1 MNKEKNTND
10 TSAAGDSGTTE
21 RVGDILKRER
31 VKLRL
36 SINHIADDLKFN
48 KSYIEALEA
57 CDYDKLPAAPY
68 VRVYLKTLA
77 QYLSLD
83 PKELIRK
90 YSEETNQ
97 FFPDPK
103 KERNDT
109 ISIRVSQDRKPN
121 HWIPISVLILLI
133 GAFIFVLN
141 RTQPTPE
148 EDEISP
154 YGERPP
160 QIHGEK
166 PAVPENDH
174 AGDAEEKTENA
185 EESEPE
191 NAPGDEES
199 ESDPAEDSGER
210 EEESRDDEQSDDQ
223 SEAAG
228 EVDESPPLSLILEIR
243 EDSTWMQIYA
253 DGRRVKN
260 GIYQTQSMDIT
271 ARDSININMGNNS
284 VVNYTLNS
292 EPLNIPGTSVRIT
305 RITPDTVVEWSRSRW
320 NETFVD

>member
-1 MNKEKNTND
+1 MNKDKSNND
-10 TSAAGDSGTTE
+10 TSATGDSGTTE

-36 SINHIADDLKFN
+36 SISHIADDLKFN

-83 PKELIRK
+83 PKELLQK

-148 EDEISP
+148 EGEVSP

-166 PAVPENDH
+166 PAAPENDP
-174 AGDAEEKTENA
+174 AGEEGEETENA

-191 NAPGDEES
+191 SSPMNEDT
-199 ESDPAEDSGER
+199 ESDPSEDSGES
-210 EEESRDDEQSDDQ
+210 EEESRDDEQA
-223 SEAAG
+223 EAAG
-228 EVDESPPLSLILEIR
+228 EEEESLPLSLNLEIR

-284 VVNYTLNS
+284 VVSYTLNS

-305 RITPDTVVEWSRSRW
+305 RITPDTVIQWSRSRW